1 MSQNRNT
8 LIQDLIMCICAEVCN
23 VMSYLNKIFFRG
35 VVTLLPIA
43 LTIYIL
49 YSGILILDGLMGWVL
64 RLIVPDLHIPL
75 LGLFLTITVI
85 FMFGLLLNS
94 YLTANI
100 LKTIEGYL
108 LELPFIKTIYSP
120 LRDLMNLF
128 SRENQAGMK
137 GVVLVELGQT
147 GLKALGIITRENF
160 RDLPIGNEAV
170 EKVAVYLP
178 YSYGVGGFTLLV
190 PKNRLTPLDLPV
202 DKAMRL
208 ALTGWV
214 KADSS

>member
-1 MSQNRNT
+1 MSN
-8 LIQDLIMCICAEVCN
+8 
-23 VMSYLNKIFFRG
+23 LNKIFFRG

-49 YSGILILDGLMGWVL
+49 YSGILILDSLMGWVL
-64 RLIVPDLHIPL
+64 RLIAPDLHIPL

-137 GVVLVELGQT
+137 GVVLVEIGDT
-147 GLKALGIITRENF
+147 GLKALGIVTRENF
-160 RDLPIGNEAV
+160 RDLPIGDSAV
-170 EKVAVYLP
+170 DRVAVYLP

-190 PKNRLTPLDLPV
+190 PKNKMTPLELPV
-202 DKAMRL
+202 DKAMSL

-214 KADSS
+214 KADGSGKSDAKP